1 MEESDDRGEKI
12 VQFRN
17 EVRRL
22 SFKKNSV
29 RRRSSCRVPLRDR
42 TREHLVT
49 NFKQLKGVK
58 LYTECIAIATY
69 KLAIITRADEK

>member
-1 MEESDDRGEKI
+1 MHCCRKYLAIGNELPSQLALDLVEESDDRGETI

-29 RRRSSCRVPLRDR
+29 RRRSSRRVPLRDR
-42 TREHLVT
+42 TREQLVT
-49 NFKQLKGVK
+49 K
-58 LYTECIAIATY
+58 
-69 KLAIITRADEK
+69 